1 MTPLLVGLALVLL
14 GGVAAVALSR
24 WPRLATR
31 AFVALVVS
39 GAGTALVPAVR
50 VLRGATLA
58 TIELPT
64 QAPGGAWVMGLDV
77 LSAWFLVLIL
87 GVGALAAIFG
97 VWYLAAERDHG
108 GVPQTQLGLALLL
121 VALGLVVTA
130 QAALFFLAAWELMA
144 LACYFLIVFDHRRA
158 EVRRAGLV
166 YLVATH
172 AATLLLIVM
181 FGLWSRH
188 TPDFTFGALAAA
200 AADLGPT
207 RAFLFGL
214 GLVGFGLKAGL
225 VPLHFWLPEAHA
237 SAPSHVSAIMSGVMI
252 KVGIYGLLR
261 LVTLLGAPPAWWGW
275 TVLVLGAASGVLGVL
290 WALAQHDVKRLLAY
304 HSVENVGII
313 LVGLGAGALGLAY
326 QVPLLTAL
334 GFLGAALHTL
344 NHALFK
350 SLLFLGAGSIL
361 RATGTRELEH
371 LGGLA
376 RRMPL
381 TWITFLV
388 GSVAI
393 VGLPPLNG
401 FVSEW
406 VVFQA
411 LFHAGLSRTPAALAM
426 FGAAALG
433 LIGGLA
439 LACFAKVCGTMFLGH
454 ARTAAAAGAVEVS
467 PLAWGPM
474 VVLALACGFLGV
486 FPWVVVPPA
495 TRVAGMVAGFPAGVL
510 ADLTAPVVSGAGTI
524 STLAAVVLGITGVIA
539 ILRVVARRRTALAM
553 RDTWA
558 CGYAHPSPRMQYSA
572 SSFAAPLVGVFGPL
586 AGVTVDRTARG
597 FVTHPANL
605 VLDRALEPAWRAF
618 RRAGARLRPIQQGRL
633 QLYLLYIVATV
644 SLLLLY
650 LAVFGGAR

>member
-1 MTPLLVGLALVLL
+1 MTPLIVGLALVLL

-24 WPRLATR
+24 WPSLADR
-31 AFVALVVS
+31 AFVVLVVS

-50 VLRGATLA
+50 VLLGATLA

-64 QAPGGAWVMGLDV
+64 QVPGGAWVMGLDV

-97 VWYLAAERDHG
+97 VWYLAAERHHG

-188 TPDFTFGALAAA
+188 AQDFTFGALAAA
-200 AADLGPT
+200 TAELGPT
-207 RAFLFGL
+207 RALLLGL
-214 GLVGFGLKAGL
+214 GLVAFGLKAGL

-261 LVTLLGAPPAWWGW
+261 LVVLLGAPPAWWGW

-313 LVGLGAGALGLAY
+313 LMGIGAGALGLAHRI
-326 QVPLLTAL
+326 PLLAAL

-381 TWITFLV
+381 TWVSFLV

-411 LFHAGLSRTPAALAM
+411 LFQAGLSRTPAALAV

-439 LACFAKVCGTMFLGH
+439 LVCFAKVCGTVFLGH
-454 ARTAAAAGAVEVS
+454 ARTAGAGGAVEV
-467 PLAWGPM
+467 PTIAWGPM
-474 VVLALACGFLGV
+474 LALALACAVLGV
-486 FPWVVVPPA
+486 FPWVVVPSA
-495 TRVAGMVAGFPAGVL
+495 ARVAGVVAAIPAGVL
-510 ADLTAPVVSGAGTI
+510 GDLTAPAVSGAGTI
-524 STLAAVVLGITGVIA
+524 SALAAVLLGVTGVVA
-539 ILRVVARRRTALAM
+539 ILRAAARRRTALAM
-553 RDTWA
+553 SETWT
-558 CGYAHPSPRMQYSA
+558 CGYANPTPRMQYSA
-572 SSFAAPLVGVFGPL
+572 SSFAAPLVDVFGPL
-586 AGVTVDRTARG
+586 AGVTVDRTAGTFATR
-597 FVTHPANL
+597 PANL
-605 VLDRALEPAWRAF
+605 VLDRALEPAWRAL

-644 SLLLLY
+644 SVLLLY